1 MRFLLSTLLTRYP
14 VIGWLLGAVGIV
26 MIVIGMGQLHAFH
39 HIQDAGVKTQGT
51 LMSLQGEEGSKADIT
66 YAFEVNGKRYTG
78 NSEVGAQERGGL
90 HIGDKIEV
98 RYLASDPAQNV
109 TGASWPS
116 TPYTCNLAGATL
128 LFLPFAFAI
137 KRRRTR

>member
-1 MRFLLSTLLTRYP
+1 MRFLLSTLLIRYP
-14 VIGWLLGAVGIV
+14 VIGWLLGAIGVV
-26 MIVIGMGQLHAFH
+26 MIVIGMSQLHAFH

-51 LMSLQGEEGSKADIT
+51 LMSLQGEEGSKADIA

-78 NSEVGAQERGGL
+78 SSEVGAQERGGL
-90 HIGDKIEV
+90 HVGDKIEA

-116 TPYTCNLAGATL
+116 TPYAYNLVGATL
-128 LFLPFAFAI
+128 LFLPLAAAI
-137 KRRRTR
+137 RRRRMR